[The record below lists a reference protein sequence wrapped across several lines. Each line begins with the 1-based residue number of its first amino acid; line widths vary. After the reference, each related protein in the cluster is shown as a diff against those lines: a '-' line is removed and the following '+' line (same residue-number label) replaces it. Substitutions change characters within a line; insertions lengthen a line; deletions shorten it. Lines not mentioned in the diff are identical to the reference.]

1 MGKTLK
7 TKREKI
13 PKITEEEYARYI
25 SALKNGEAQTS
36 PLRSQTEN
44 GCKNTGVER
53 EQ

>member
-7 TKREKI
+7 TKREKV

-25 SALKNGEAQTS
+25 SALKNGDAQQPS
-36 PLRSQTEN
+36 PDSTTEN
-44 GCKNTGVER
+44 IGKNTGVER